1 MQRRL
6 PNMRPD
12 YLVQQREIKE
22 KKLAEATEYD
32 QKMKLIG
39 INANWSEKNQKFQV
53 QNAKRR
59 NEQRMRSEIENT
71 YEEIKMRRKVRLQE
85 LYVLEMDMYEKELAA
100 KGLSIVKERYKYKIK
115 ILFLSVIILLY
126 YFS

>member
-6 PNMRPD
+6 PGMRPD
-12 YLVQQREIKE
+12 YLVQQREIQE
-22 KKLAEATEYD
+22 RKLAEATEYD

-59 NEQRMRSEIENT
+59 NEQRMRNEIENT
-71 YEEIKMRRKVRLQE
+71 YEEIKMRRRVRLRE
-85 LYVLEMDMYEKELAA
+85 LYIIEMDMYEKELAA
-100 KGLSIVKERYKYKIK
+100 KGLSIVKER
-115 ILFLSVIILLY
+115 
-126 YFS
+126 

>member
-6 PNMRPD
+6 PGMRPD
-12 YLVQQREIKE
+12 YLVQQREIQE
-22 KKLAEATEYD
+22 RKLAEATEYD

-71 YEEIKMRRKVRLQE
+71 YEEIKMRRRVRLRE
-85 LYVLEMDMYEKELAA
+85 LYIIEMDMYEKELAS
-100 KGLSIVKERYKYKIK
+100 KGLSIVKER
-115 ILFLSVIILLY
+115 
-126 YFS
+126 

>member
-6 PNMRPD
+6 PGMRPD
-12 YLVQQREIKE
+12 YLVQQREIQE
-22 KKLAEATEYD
+22 RKLAEATEYD

-71 YEEIKMRRKVRLQE
+71 YEEIKMRRRVRLRE
-85 LYVLEMDMYEKELAA
+85 LYIIEMDMYEKELAA
-100 KGLSIVKERYKYKIK
+100 KGLSIVKER
-115 ILFLSVIILLY
+115 
-126 YFS
+126 

>member
-6 PNMRPD
+6 PGMRPD
-12 YLVQQREIKE
+12 YLVQQREIQE
-22 KKLAEATEYD
+22 RKLAEATEYD

-59 NEQRMRSEIENT
+59 NEQRMRNEIENT
-71 YEEIKMRRKVRLQE
+71 YEEIKMRRRVRLRE
-85 LYVLEMDMYEKELAA
+85 LYIIEMEMYEKELAQ
-100 KGLSIVKERYKYKIK
+100 KGLSIVKER
-115 ILFLSVIILLY
+115 
-126 YFS
+126 

>member
-1 MQRRL
+1 MKRRL
-6 PNMRPD
+6 PGMRPD
-12 YLVQQREIKE
+12 YLVQQREIQE
-22 KKLAEATEYD
+22 RKLAEATEYD

-71 YEEIKMRRKVRLQE
+71 YEEIKMRRRVRLRE
-85 LYVLEMDMYEKELAA
+85 LYIIEMEMYEKELAQ
-100 KGLSIVKERYKYKIK
+100 KGLSIVKER
-115 ILFLSVIILLY
+115 
-126 YFS
+126 

>member
-6 PNMRPD
+6 PGMRPD
-12 YLVQQREIKE
+12 YLIQQREIAQ
-22 KKLAEATEYD
+22 KKLADATAYD
-32 QKMKLIG
+32 QKLKLIG

-59 NEQRMRSEIENT
+59 NEQRMRNEIENT
-71 YEEIKMRRKVRLQE
+71 YEEIKMRRRVRLRE

-100 KGLSIVKERYKYKIK
+100 KGLSIVKER
-115 ILFLSVIILLY
+115 
-126 YFS
+126 

>member
-6 PNMRPD
+6 PGMRPD
-12 YLVQQREIKE
+12 YLVQQREIQE
-22 KKLAEATEYD
+22 RKLAEATEYD

-71 YEEIKMRRKVRLQE
+71 YEEIKMRRRVRLRE
-85 LYVLEMDMYEKELAA
+85 LYILEMDMYEKELAE
-100 KGLSIVKERYKYKIK
+100 KGLSIVKER
-115 ILFLSVIILLY
+115 
-126 YFS
+126 

>member
-6 PNMRPD
+6 PGMRPD
-12 YLVQQREIKE
+12 YLVQQREIQE
-22 KKLAEATEYD
+22 RKLAEATEYD

-59 NEQRMRSEIENT
+59 NEQRMRNEIENT
-71 YEEIKMRRKVRLQE
+71 YEEIKMRRIVRLRG
-85 LYVLEMDMYEKELAA
+85 LYIIEMEMYEKELAQ
-100 KGLSIVKERYKYKIK
+100 KGLSIVKER
-115 ILFLSVIILLY
+115 
-126 YFS
+126 

>member
-6 PNMRPD
+6 PGMRPD
-12 YLVQQREIKE
+12 YLVQQREIQE
-22 KKLAEATEYD
+22 RKLAEATEYD

-71 YEEIKMRRKVRLQE
+71 YEEIKMRIKVRLQE

-100 KGLSIVKERYKYKIK
+100 KGLSIVKERY
-115 ILFLSVIILLY
+115 
-126 YFS
+126 

>member
-6 PNMRPD
+6 PGMRPD
-12 YLVQQREIKE
+12 YLIQQREIQE
-22 KKLAEATEYD
+22 KKIADATEYD
-32 QKMKLIG
+32 QKMKIIG
-39 INANWSEKNQKFQV
+39 INTTWSEKNQKFQV

-71 YEEIKMRRKVRLQE
+71 YEEIKMRRRVRLHE

-100 KGLSIVKERYKYKIK
+100 KGLSIVKER
-115 ILFLSVIILLY
+115 
-126 YFS
+126 

>member
-6 PNMRPD
+6 PGMRPD
-12 YLVQQREIKE
+12 YLIQQREMQE
-22 KKLAEATEYD
+22 RKLAEATEYD

-53 QNAKRR
+53 QNAKKR

-71 YEEIKMRRKVRLQE
+71 YEEIKMRRRVRLRE
-85 LYVLEMDMYEKELAA
+85 LYIIEMDMYEKELAA
-100 KGLSIVKERYKYKIK
+100 KGLSIVKER
-115 ILFLSVIILLY
+115 
-126 YFS
+126 

>member
-6 PNMRPD
+6 PGMRPD
-12 YLVQQREIKE
+12 YLIQQRELQE
-22 KKLAEATEYD
+22 RKLAEATEYD

-53 QNAKRR
+53 QNAKKR

-71 YEEIKMRRKVRLQE
+71 YEEIKMRRRVRLRE
-85 LYVLEMDMYEKELAA
+85 LYIIEMDMYEKELAA
-100 KGLSIVKERYKYKIK
+100 KGLSIVKER
-115 ILFLSVIILLY
+115 
-126 YFS
+126 

>member
-6 PNMRPD
+6 PGMRPD
-12 YLVQQREIKE
+12 YLVQQRELQE
-22 KKLAEATEYD
+22 RKLAEATEYD

-59 NEQRMRSEIENT
+59 NEQRMRNEIENT
-71 YEEIKMRRKVRLQE
+71 YEEIKMRRRVRLRE
-85 LYVLEMDMYEKELAA
+85 LYIIEMDMYEKELAA
-100 KGLSIVKERYKYKIK
+100 KGLSIVKER
-115 ILFLSVIILLY
+115 
-126 YFS
+126 

>member
-6 PNMRPD
+6 PGMRPD
-12 YLVQQREIKE
+12 YLVQQREIQE
-22 KKLAEATEYD
+22 RKLAEATEYD

-71 YEEIKMRRKVRLQE
+71 YEEIKMRRRVRLRE
-85 LYVLEMDMYEKELAA
+85 LYIIEMEMYEKELAQ
-100 KGLSIVKERYKYKIK
+100 KGLSIIKER
-115 ILFLSVIILLY
+115 
-126 YFS
+126 

>member
-6 PNMRPD
+6 PGMRPD
-12 YLVQQREIKE
+12 YLVQQREIQE
-22 KKLAEATEYD
+22 RKLAEATEYD

-71 YEEIKMRRKVRLQE
+71 YEEIKMRRRVRLRE
-85 LYVLEMDMYEKELAA
+85 LYIIEMEMYEKELAQ
-100 KGLSIVKERYKYKIK
+100 KRLSIVKER
-115 ILFLSVIILLY
+115 
-126 YFS
+126 

>member
-6 PNMRPD
+6 PGMRPD
-12 YLVQQREIKE
+12 YLVQQREIQE
-22 KKLAEATEYD
+22 RKLAEANEYD

-59 NEQRMRSEIENT
+59 NEQRMRNEIENT
-71 YEEIKMRRKVRLQE
+71 YEEIKMRRRVRLRE
-85 LYVLEMDMYEKELAA
+85 LYVLEMDMYEKELAS
-100 KGLSIVKERYKYKIK
+100 KGLSIVKER
-115 ILFLSVIILLY
+115 
-126 YFS
+126 

>member
-6 PNMRPD
+6 PGMRPD
-12 YLVQQREIKE
+12 YLVQQREIQE
-22 KKLAEATEYD
+22 RKLAEATEYD

-71 YEEIKMRRKVRLQE
+71 YEEIKMRRRVRLRE
-85 LYVLEMDMYEKELAA
+85 LYIIEMEMYEKELAQ
-100 KGLSIVKERYKYKIK
+100 KCLSIVKER
-115 ILFLSVIILLY
+115 
-126 YFS
+126 

>member
-6 PNMRPD
+6 PGMRPD
-12 YLVQQREIKE
+12 YLVQQREIQE
-22 KKLAEATEYD
+22 RKLAEATEYD

-59 NEQRMRSEIENT
+59 NEQRMRNEIENT
-71 YEEIKMRRKVRLQE
+71 YEEIKMRRRVRLRE

-100 KGLSIVKERYKYKIK
+100 KGLSIVKER
-115 ILFLSVIILLY
+115 
-126 YFS
+126 

>member
-6 PNMRPD
+6 PGMRPD
-12 YLVQQREIKE
+12 YLVQQREIQE
-22 KKLAEATEYD
+22 RKLAEATEYD

-59 NEQRMRSEIENT
+59 NEQRMRNEIENT
-71 YEEIKMRRKVRLQE
+71 YEEINMRRRVRLRE
-85 LYVLEMDMYEKELAA
+85 LYIIEMDMYEKELAA
-100 KGLSIVKERYKYKIK
+100 KGLSIVKER
-115 ILFLSVIILLY
+115 
-126 YFS
+126 